1 MQVPIRSKRNHMQ
14 SIIDSLDVSR
24 PRDKTDMYDCCATW
38 PRRTPRRGMMVLFS
52 DLLAD
57 PEGTLRGLRL
67 LRQRG
72 HDVLVFHVM
81 DDDELDFPFAGPTR
95 FRRPGVDGPP
105 ELQPASAARG
115 LPGTLL
121 ARIELPREWLGAG
134 EGEVTHH
141 IVLLDDS
148 YSMADRAE
156 GASAFDRAQRA
167 VQDIAMRVADS
178 DAPQKFTLIRF
189 SRASRTLAQATPTAE
204 GEAGAAPLVAD
215 ISGVEIHPELTST
228 LEDVFRGM
236 DISDLS
242 IGPAPSL
249 KAVKEI
255 LDSSED
261 SHHVLYV
268 VSDFRDKEW
277 SNPVEIQKELKAL
290 TERETNPASLRLVD
304 CVNQQHPNLG
314 IVMLEPAR
322 RTKAAGVPLYM
333 RVAVKNFGPGE
344 ATDVV
349 VNLTPHYYDP
359 TLEKPS
365 AAGQLKTVKKD
376 KTIDVIR
383 SIGAGETVEREI
395 QIFFP
400 GPGQH
405 AVEASIPDDPVA
417 TDNRRCCTVDL
428 PSHAPV
434 LVIDGENDPR
444 NDAYYLESVFQPGER
459 TPTGIRPELK
469 SVAFLRDKPLEDINQ
484 YQAIYLLNVPQLD
497 DRAVANLKA
506 YLDAGGHA
514 AVFMGP
520 QCDLAFYNDLYD
532 DGNGI
537 FPLPLERQEMLAPTE
552 GAKIPDIEAKDHPVF
567 DGLSGAGNENMRNI
581 RVEQYIKTRDGTIS
595 SLSPDTRILA
605 SLRNRDPLVAEKTV
619 GNGSLV
625 AVLTSVKP
633 GWNNCAVQPFH
644 ALFHLNMQSYFSAPR
659 QSEQSKAVGA
669 ALATEMDADQYKDN
683 VTMVY
688 RDIPAEKQTQT
699 DRTAEKL
706 DDALPILTAF
716 FGRDTE
722 EETPNGETDRAGI
735 YELWRFSKKGE
746 ANIRRFAMNVDP
758 TEGDLARVEEA
769 ELRSGLN
776 PVEFDYFTAQEM
788 KGYAEEESRSSSS
801 RWAETILA
809 ILIALLLLEQFLAYS
824 ASYHAATGG
833 AR

>member
-1 MQVPIRSKRNHMQ
+1 MGLSAAGVAIGAVALTPILIHLINLLRH
-14 SIIDSLDVSR
+14 
-24 PRDKTDMYDCCATW
+24 
-38 PRRTPRRGMMVLFS
+38 RRIKWAAMDF
-52 DLLAD
+52 LLAAYKKH
-57 PEGTLRGLRL
+57 RNWIW
-67 LRQRG
+67 LRQLLLLLARMAALI
-72 HDVLVFHVM
+72 LVV
-81 DDDELDFPFAGPTR
+81 A
-95 FRRPGVDGPP
+95 
-105 ELQPASAARG
+105 
-115 LPGTLL
+115 LL

-156 GASAFDRAQRA
+156 GVSAFDRAQRA
-167 VQDIAMRVADS
+167 VQDVATRVADS
-178 DAPQKFTLIRF
+178 ESPQKLTLIRF
-189 SRASRTLAQATPTAE
+189 SRASRTLA
-204 GEAGAAPLVAD
+204 AAPPAAD
-215 ISGVEIHPELTST
+215 GETTAAPQVSDVSGVEIHPEITST

-236 DISDLS
+236 DVSDLS
-242 IGPAPSL
+242 IGPVPSL
-249 KAVKEI
+249 KAVREL

-261 SHHVLYV
+261 NHHILYV

-277 SNPVEIQKELKAL
+277 SNPAEVQKELKAL
-290 TERETNPASLRLVD
+290 TDRETNPASLRLVD

-333 RVAVKNFGPGE
+333 RVAVKNFGPGQ

-359 TLEKPS
+359 SLERPT
-365 AAGQLKTVKKD
+365 AAGQLKTAKKD

-400 GPGQH
+400 GSGQH

-434 LVIDGENDPR
+434 LVIDGDSDLR
-444 NDAYYLESVFQPGER
+444 NDAYYLQSVFQPGER

-469 SVAFLRDKPLEDINQ
+469 SAAFLRDKPLEDINEF
-484 YQAIYLLNVPQLD
+484 QAIYLLNVPQLD
-497 DRAVANLKA
+497 DRAVANLKS
-506 YLDAGGHA
+506 YLNAGGQVA
-514 AVFMGP
+514 IFMGP
-520 QCDLAFYNDLYD
+520 LCDLDFYTKLFD
-532 DGNGI
+532 DGEGI
-537 FPLPLERQEMLAPTE
+537 FPLPLERPDVLAPLDD
-552 GAKIPDIEAKDHPVF
+552 ADVPDIEAEEHPVF
-567 DGLSGAGNENMRNI
+567 VGMSGAGNKYMRYI
-581 RVEQYIKTRDGTIS
+581 RVEQYIKTPTGTKTNLPEDS
-595 SLSPDTRILA
+595 RIIA
-605 SLRNRDPLVAEKTV
+605 SLRNREPLVAEKTV
-619 GNGSLV
+619 GDGRLV
-625 AVLTSVKP
+625 AVLTTLRP
-633 GWNNCAVQPFH
+633 DWNNWASSRTSHVP
-644 ALFHLNMQSYFSAPR
+644 LILNMQSYFSAPR
-659 QSEQSKAVGA
+659 QSERSKVVGA

-716 FGRDTE
+716 FGREKE

-746 ANIRRFAMNVDP
+746 VNVRRFAMNIDP

-776 PVEFDYFTAQEM
+776 PVDFDYFTAQEM
-788 KGYAEEESRSSSS
+788 KGYAEEESHSSSS

-809 ILIALLLLEQFLAYS
+809 ILIVLLLLEQFLAYS